1 MNKLFKKTIKW
12 TGCGCLTVIVLL
24 VCWIGYTFYQRS
36 RNQKLMVKADSE
48 LIGTRLNIPRD
59 SLADVRT
66 IIYQPQQP
74 DTALL
79 PVVFNIHG
87 GAFVAGDADMLD
99 TQSQRL
105 ANDWNMVVVNINYKL
120 APEASIEYGT
130 CEVADAVEYIKA
142 HAEAY
147 RVDTTSIVIMGYSAG
162 GFHALASTIMLK
174 QRGTDVAAQVLCY
187 PYIKDALDLY
197 SALTDDHKRL
207 APALFLLCKE
217 DPLSQGSRPYE
228 EILRKHGV
236 LTKIIQYDKAKHGF
250 LEENNPEYERMPEA
264 ASKSP
269 EQEHYARDAER
280 KIGEWLRETIKENSN
295 KDIQ

>member
-1 MNKLFKKTIKW
+1 MNKILKRTFKW
-12 TGCGCLTVIVLL
+12 TGCGCLTIIVLIAI
-24 VCWIGYTFYQRS
+24 WIGSTFYQRS

-74 DTALL
+74 DTAHL

-105 ANDWNMVVVNINYKL
+105 ANNWNVVVVNVNYSL
-120 APEASIEYGT
+120 TPDVSIEYGT
-130 CEVADAVEYIKA
+130 REIVDAVEYVKA
-142 HAEAY
+142 HADTY
-147 RVDTTSIVIMGYSAG
+147 RVDTTRIVIMGYSAG

-174 QRGTDVAAQVLCY
+174 RRGVDVAAQVLCY
-187 PYIKDALDLY
+187 PFIKDALDLY
-197 SALTDDHKRL
+197 TALPEWQQQHL
-207 APALFLLCKE
+207 APALFILVKD
-217 DPLSQGSRPYE
+217 DPISQGSRPYE
-228 EILRKHGV
+228 QLLREHGV
-236 LTKIIQYDKAKHGF
+236 LTCIIQYDKAIHGF
-250 LEENNPEYERMPEA
+250 LEENNPEYDRMPEA

-269 EQEHYARDAER
+269 EQERYARDAER
-280 KIGEWLRETIKENSN
+280 KIGQWLKNLWEMEDFRK
-295 KDIQ
+295 